1 MTVILISSTAKED
14 LESINNRIAY
24 SNLQDANQLNLL
36 LKLNQERINYDD
48 IRTSSYNS

>member
-1 MTVILISSTAKED
+1 MTIILISSTAKED

-36 LKLNQERINYDD
+36 LKLNQEKINYDN